1 MNKLK
6 RFTAGDYNG
15 NTWVV
20 YAATIEQAK
29 IKAKGMS
36 NANVVYIKS

>member
-1 MNKLK
+1 MKALK

-20 YAATIEQAK
+20 YASTIEEAK
-29 IKAKGMS
+29 LKAKKMS
-36 NANVVYIKS
+36 TANVIYIK